1 VRTLQVIHLI
11 ITSPARAVA
20 KYCDECVCLSV
31 CLSDIAGILESRA
44 FLQLKEHG
52 KIVSRTATL
61 ELGRWSFFWDY
72 CPLIYSVGIVRWRYL
87 ANVRNA
93 FSQTLQGNV
102 KSLHFYLNL
111 ETDHP

>member
-61 ELGRWSFFWDY
+61 ELGRWSFSE
-72 CPLIYSVGIVRWRYL
+72 IIVHWSTASASYGG
-87 ANVRNA
+87 V
-93 FSQTLQGNV
+93 T
-102 KSLHFYLNL
+102 
-111 ETDHP
+111 